1 MRSEMDFPGEPEID
15 EVLSDPIVHLV
26 MRRDRIG
33 MAEVRAAV
41 DGARR
46 RLKAR
51 ALRARIGRDADD
63 RLPPSGPKRLPLVGR
78 HSRLE

>member
-1 MRSEMDFPGEPEID
+1 MRSELDFPGEPEID

-33 MAEVRAAV
+33 LAEVRAAV

-46 RLKAR
+46 RLRAR
-51 ALRARIGRDADD
+51 ALYARRRGNAGD
-63 RLPPSGPKRLPLVGR
+63 RLPPSLPKRLPLVGR